1 MTDTFQKIVDT
12 IVDQAI
18 TWSKEFVDMLP
29 RLIVAV
35 LILLLFNILSRIAK
49 RATDLVMKRVTNNDS
64 LIRLTCTL
72 VFITVFTIGIFIAL
86 SILQL
91 DKTVTSLLAGVGV
104 IGLAL
109 GFAFQETA
117 ANFMSGVFLAVKRP
131 YAIGEV
137 VKVGDAFGTVK
148 GMDLRTTVIES
159 WHGQDIIIPNKELFQ
174 GRIINY
180 SVNEKR
186 RIDIV
191 VGVSYGDDLE
201 KALSI
206 TKKAVE
212 AVEFRHPDFPVDVFM
227 TDFGSSSINMVVHL
241 WIKYDHQA
249 PYFQAQDQA
258 IRNIKRAYAE
268 NGITIPFPIRTLD
281 FGIKGGQKLD
291 AMLKNRTDGNNI
303 EE

>member
-1 MTDTFQKIVDT
+1 MTSTFEKIIDT
-12 IVDQAI
+12 IANQAV
-18 TWSKEFVDMLP
+18 TWAAQFVDMLP
-29 RLIVAV
+29 RLIVAI
-35 LILLLFNILSRIAK
+35 LIIILFNLLSRLARK
-49 RATDLVMKRVTNNDS
+49 ATDVVMKRVTTNDS
-64 LIRLTCTL
+64 LVRLTCTL
-72 VFITVFTIGIFIAL
+72 VFITVTTIGIFIAL

-91 DKTVTSLLAGVGV
+91 EKTVTSLLAGVGV

-148 GMDLRTTVIES
+148 GMDLRTTIIES
-159 WHGQDIIIPNKELFQ
+159 WQGQDIIIPNKELFQ

-180 SVNEKR
+180 STNNKR
-186 RIDIV
+186 RIDLV

-201 KALSI
+201 KAVHI

-212 AVEFRHPDFPVDVFM
+212 EVEYRHPDFPVDVFM

-258 IRNIKRAYAE
+258 ARNIKRAYAQ
-268 NGITIPFPIRTLD
+268 NDITIPFPIRTLD

-291 AMLKNRTDGNNI
+291 AMLKERAD
-303 EE
+303 